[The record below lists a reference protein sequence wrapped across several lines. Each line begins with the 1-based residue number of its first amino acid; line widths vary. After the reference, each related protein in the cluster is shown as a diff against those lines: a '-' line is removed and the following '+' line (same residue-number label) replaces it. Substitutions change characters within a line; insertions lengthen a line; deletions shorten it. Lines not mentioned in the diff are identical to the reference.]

1 VQEDSVSEELLR
13 LIDSIH
19 RDKGVDKE
27 TLFSA
32 IEEALAAAA
41 KKRFKTEGDVQVTV
55 DRMTGNITASE
66 EGEALSLD
74 GFGRIAAR
82 TAYQVMTQRIREA
95 ERDVVY
101 DDYEAKL
108 ETLVTGTV
116 QRFERGSIIV
126 NLGRTEGMLPRQEQV
141 FNENYR
147 AGDRIRAYVL
157 NVKKKGQKVVIILS
171 RTHPNLVKELFALE
185 IPEVSDRIVEIKNIV
200 REPGFRTKVAVA
212 SNDARV
218 DPQGACIGV
227 RGSRIRNIVDE
238 LSGERIDIIP
248 WNESAEIFIRK
259 SLSPAEITAIELDRD
274 SGRARAIV
282 PEDQL
287 SLAIG
292 KRGQNVRLAARLTGW
307 HIDILTEEEAKRE
320 KDAMRAEMQL
330 LPEVIAGLDMPTV
343 ETLMLSGFSSL
354 HAIAKKGSEALL
366 AVKGMDGIKAHELH
380 EYAARRAQEME
391 EEKARRIMEE
401 RQRVRE
407 EAAAAAAAA
416 AAEAEAVAQAVRDAE
431 VQPAGEAQA
440 EGEGESAQTE
450 ETPAEEAPAEE
461 APAEDAPA
469 EDAPAEDAPAEE
481 VPAEEAPA
489 EDAPAEEAPAEEA
502 PAEDAPAEEAPAEE
516 APAEEAS
523 AEEASAA
530 DAAPEESDETVEIAE
545 TEEAGDPAPESSAE
559 EESSE

>member
-1 VQEDSVSEELLR
+1 VQEDFVSEELLR
-13 LIDSIH
+13 LVDSIH

-32 IEEALAAAA
+32 IEEALSAAA
-41 KKRFKTEGDVQVTV
+41 KKRFKTEGDVLVNV
-55 DRMTGNITASE
+55 DRLTGNITASE
-66 EGEALSLD
+66 DGEPLSLE

-108 ETLVTGTV
+108 DTLVTGTV
-116 QRFERGSIIV
+116 QRFERGTIVV
-126 NLGRTEGMLPRQEQV
+126 NLGRTEGILPRQEQV

-147 AGDRIRAYVL
+147 AGDRIRAYIL
-157 NVKKKGQKVVIILS
+157 SVKKKGQKVVIILS

-212 SNDARV
+212 SNDMRV

-227 RGSRIRNIVDE
+227 RGTRIRNVVDE

-320 KDAMRAEMQL
+320 KEAMRAEMQR
-330 LPEVIAGLDMPTV
+330 LPEMIAGLDTPTV

-366 AVKGMDGIKAHELH
+366 AVKGMDGVKAHELH

-416 AAEAEAVAQAVRDAE
+416 AAEAEAAAAALTE
-431 VQPAGEAQA
+431 GEAQPAA
-440 EGEGESAQTE
+440 EGEAEPAAEGEPQPAPEGEAEPAAEGEAEPAAEGEAQPAAEGEAEPAPEGEAEPAAEDEPQVDAEQTAPTE
-450 ETPAEEAPAEE
+450 ETPGAKSAPG
-461 APAEDAPA
+461 DA
-469 EDAPAEDAPAEE
+469 
-481 VPAEEAPA
+481 VPTGG
-489 EDAPAEEAPAEEA
+489 
-502 PAEDAPAEEAPAEE
+502 
-516 APAEEAS
+516 S
-523 AEEASAA
+523 
-530 DAAPEESDETVEIAE
+530 
-545 TEEAGDPAPESSAE
+545 EEAGDPAAEESADDVPAE
-559 EESSE
+559 EESSG